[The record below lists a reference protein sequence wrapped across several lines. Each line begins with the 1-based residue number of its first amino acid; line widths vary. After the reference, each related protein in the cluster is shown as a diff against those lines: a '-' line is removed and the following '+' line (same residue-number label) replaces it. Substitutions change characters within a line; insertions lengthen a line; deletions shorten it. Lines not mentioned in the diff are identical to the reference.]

1 LPSIDVSPLQGKFL
15 HLIAQIAGVKRI
27 LEIGTLGGYSTTWLA
42 RALPQNGRLI
52 SLEFEPKHVE
62 VARKNIAR
70 AGLSELVE
78 IRQGAAADSL
88 AKLYAED
95 PSPFDLIFIDAD
107 KPNNPVYLEWA
118 LKLSRK
124 GTIIIVDNVIRN
136 GEISSSAS
144 KDPKVQGTR
153 TMFDMLSANPR
164 LQATALQTVGSKGYD
179 GFAMAVVS

>member
-1 LPSIDVSPLQGKFL
+1 
-15 HLIAQIAGVKRI
+15 
-27 LEIGTLGGYSTTWLA
+27 
-42 RALPQNGRLI
+42 
-52 SLEFEPKHVE
+52 
-62 VARKNIAR
+62 
-70 AGLSELVE
+70 
-78 IRQGAAADSL
+78 
-88 AKLYAED
+88 
-95 PSPFDLIFIDAD
+95 
-107 KPNNPVYLEWA
+107 